1 MRKNEQTFLC
11 ANWPLMTE
19 GDSST
24 QAWRG
29 EPVGLLGL
37 LTRPWEILAAV
48 SSKSLTP
55 AWMAYK
61 NHIPGGSYTA
71 CRQISQ
77 SLSSPPAI
85 AHCLCDNG
93 EGLCELCELPESEF
107 KVSCGP
113 REYGSVPRV
122 SPWETSM

>member
-1 MRKNEQTFLC
+1 MRKNEQTFMC
-11 ANWPLMTE
+11 ARGALLTE

-24 QAWRG
+24 RAWRG

-37 LTRPWEILAAV
+37 LTGPWETLAAV

-55 AWMAYK
+55 AWAMAYK
-61 NHIPGGSYTA
+61 NHIPGASYTT

-77 SLSSPPAI
+77 SLSSLSAI
-85 AHCLCDNG
+85 AHCLYDNG
-93 EGLCELCELPESEF
+93 EGLRELCKLPESEF

-113 REYGSVPRV
+113 GEYF